1 MQRFLHRYL
10 RSLNKKIE
18 GGGRQLPLPFSTD
31 IKARKGDGMA
41 RKAKCRACGTE
52 LDTET
57 AFKLIEHDTNDKE
70 KRFYFCSRDEYL
82 AHEEKKR
89 KDLDNKNKF
98 YQLFCDILGVSG
110 ITNTALWKEKAEIN
124 KVFSDENIIGY
135 LEENKDWITNTVNK
149 LDGNI
154 YGKIRYVSTILKNSL
169 EDFKPIVKADKNIPI
184 MSEEHYETKFKP
196 KIRVGLEDLE
206 DECCV

>member
-1 MQRFLHRYL
+1 M
-10 RSLNKKIE
+10 S
-18 GGGRQLPLPFSTD
+18 
-31 IKARKGDGMA
+31 

-52 LDTET
+52 LDTAT

-70 KRFYFCSRDEYL
+70 KRFYFCSKDEYL

-89 KDLDNKNKF
+89 KDWDNKNKF

-124 KVFSDENIIGY
+124 KVFSDEDIIGY

-169 EDFKPIVKADKNIPI
+169 ENFKPIVKVDKNIPI

>member
-1 MQRFLHRYL
+1 M
-10 RSLNKKIE
+10 
-18 GGGRQLPLPFSTD
+18 G
-31 IKARKGDGMA
+31 

-70 KRFYFCSRDEYL
+70 KRFYYCSRDEYL
-82 AHEEKKR
+82 EHEEKKR
-89 KDLDNKNKF
+89 KDWDNKNKF
-98 YQLFCDILGVSG
+98 YTLFCNILGVSG

-124 KVFSDENIIGY
+124 KVFSDEDIIGY

-154 YGKIRYVSTILKNSL
+154 YGKIRYVSTILKNKL
-169 EDFKPIVKADKNIPI
+169 GD
-184 MSEEHYETKFKP
+184 YKP
-196 KIRVGLEDLE
+196 KMEIKEAEKPKVKVDESFYEISSSAHNKRRSLADLE
-206 DECCV
+206 DEF